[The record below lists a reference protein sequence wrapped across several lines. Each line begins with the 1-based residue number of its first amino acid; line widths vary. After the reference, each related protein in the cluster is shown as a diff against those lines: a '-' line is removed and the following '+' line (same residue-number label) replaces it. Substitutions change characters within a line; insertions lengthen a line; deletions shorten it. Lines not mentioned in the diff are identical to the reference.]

1 MSSTLRIGVVGAGAR
16 SAIARHAEAHDATI
30 VAAVEPSPHA
40 AARVAERLGEGV
52 AVVATVDELVAHG
65 VDAAFVT
72 SPDDTHAAI
81 TIPLLRAGVPVFL
94 EKPIATTIADADA
107 VLQAAYDTGTK
118 LYVGHN
124 MRHMAV
130 IRLLRD
136 VVARG
141 EIGEV
146 KAIWCRHFVGHGGD
160 YYFKD
165 WHADRARSTGLLL
178 QKGSHDIDA
187 MHWIA
192 GSVTRQVVGMGDLMV
207 YGRIQDRED
216 RSGQLMSD
224 WFSEDNWPPLA
235 LRGLNPTVDVEDLS
249 MVLMRLESG
258 VLASYQQCHF
268 TPDYWRNYTVIGT
281 EGRAENFGDG
291 DGGVV
296 RVWNRRSGYRAQ
308 GDAEYPIVEG
318 GEDHDQADKLTVAEF
333 LRFVRTGEPTD
344 TSPLS
349 ARESVATGVAAT
361 ESLRDGSTPRRIAP
375 VPEAVARYFLSHQAP
390 AGTTR

>member
-1 MSSTLRIGVVGAGAR
+1 MQSTMRIGVVGAGAR
-16 SAIARHAEAHDATI
+16 SEIARHTHDHDAVVT
-30 VAAVEPSPHA
+30 VAVETSPLA
-40 AARVAERLGEGV
+40 EERVAQRLGPDV
-52 AVVATVDELVAHG
+52 DVVDSVQGLISHG

-72 SPDDTHAAI
+72 SPDDTHAEI
-81 TIPLLRAGVPVFL
+81 TIELLRAGIPVFL

-107 VLQAAYDTGTK
+107 VLSTAFETGTK

-124 MRHMAV
+124 MRHMATV
-130 IRLLRD
+130 RMLRD
-136 VVARG
+136 IVLRG

-165 WHADRARSTGLLL
+165 WHADRTHSTGLLL
-178 QKGSHDIDA
+178 QKGSHDIDV

-207 YGRIQDRED
+207 YGQINDHAD
-216 RSGQLMSD
+216 RSGELMQD
-224 WFSEDNWPPLA
+224 WFSEDNWPPLS
-235 LRGLNPTVDVEDLS
+235 LRGLNPVVDVEDLS
-249 MVLMRLESG
+249 MVLMRMESG
-258 VLASYQQCHF
+258 VMASYQQCHF

-291 DGGVV
+291 DGGVI
-296 RVWNRRSGYRAQ
+296 RVWNKRSGYRAT

-318 GEDHDQADKLTVAEF
+318 GEGHSDADELTVAEF
-333 LRFVRTGEPTD
+333 LRFVRTGAPTE

-349 ARESVATGVAAT
+349 ARESVAAGVAAT
-361 ESLRDGSTPRRIAP
+361 DSLRNGSTPVWIEP
-375 VPEAVARYFLSHQAP
+375 VDAAVAEYFLNHQISADTP
-390 AGTTR
+390 L

>member
-1 MSSTLRIGVVGAGAR
+1 MNTTMRIGVVGAGAR
-16 SAIARHAEAHDATI
+16 STIARHVEDHEAT
-30 VAAVEPSPHA
+30 VTAAVDPSPHA
-40 AARVAERLGEGV
+40 SERVSERLGEGV
-52 AVVATVDELVAHG
+52 TIVGSVRELIDHG
-65 VDAAFVT
+65 IDAAFVT

-81 TIPLLRAGVPVFL
+81 TIELLRAGVPVFL
-94 EKPIATTIADADA
+94 EKPIATSIDDADA
-107 VLQAAYDTGTK
+107 VLQTAYETGTK

-130 IRLLRD
+130 IRILRD
-136 VVARG
+136 IVTRG

-165 WHADRARSTGLLL
+165 WHADRSHSNGLLL

-192 GSVTRQVVGMGDLMV
+192 GSVTREVVGMGDLMV
-207 YGRIQDRED
+207 YGQIQDRSD
-216 RSGQLMSD
+216 RSDALMQD
-224 WFSEDNWPPLA
+224 WFDEDNWPPMS
-235 LRGLNPTVDVEDLS
+235 LRGLNPIVDVEDLS
-249 MVLMRLESG
+249 MVLMRMESG
-258 VLASYQQCHF
+258 VMASYQQCHF

-308 GDAEYPIVEG
+308 GDIEYPIVEG
-318 GEDHDQADKLTVAEF
+318 GEGHDSADELTVAEF

-349 ARESVATGVAAT
+349 ARESVAAGVAAT
-361 ESLRDGSTPRRIAP
+361 ESLRNGSQFRRVRPVTEDIAS
-375 VPEAVARYFLSHQAP
+375 YFLNHQNSAEQ
-390 AGTTR
+390 RK

>member
-1 MSSTLRIGVVGAGAR
+1 MNTTLRIGVVGAGAR
-16 SAIARHAEAHDATI
+16 SSIARHVSSHDAVVT
-30 VAAVEPSPHA
+30 VAVDPSPHA
-40 AARVAERLGEGV
+40 PERVTERIGEGV
-52 AVVATVDELVAHG
+52 ALVSSVKELIASG

-81 TIPLLRAGVPVFL
+81 TIELLQAGIPVFL
-94 EKPIATTIADADA
+94 EKPIATTIDDADA
-107 VLQAAYDTGTK
+107 VLQTAYETGTK

-136 VVARG
+136 IVARG

-165 WHADRARSTGLLL
+165 WHADRRHSNGLLL

-187 MHWIA
+187 MHWIV

-207 YGRIQDRED
+207 YGQIQDHAD
-216 RSGQLMSD
+216 RSGELMQD
-224 WFSEDNWPPLA
+224 WFSEDNWPPLS
-235 LRGLNPTVDVEDLS
+235 LRGLNPVVDVEDVS
-249 MVLMRLESG
+249 MVLMRMDSG

-281 EGRAENFGDG
+281 QGRAENFGDG

-296 RVWNRRSGYRAQ
+296 RVWKHRSDYRPL

-318 GEDHDQADKLTVAEF
+318 GAGHSSADELTVAEF
-333 LRFVRTGEPTD
+333 LNFVRTGAPTD

-349 ARESVATGVAAT
+349 ARDSVAAGVAAT
-361 ESLRDGSTPRRIAP
+361 ESLRQGSQPRV
-375 VPEAVARYFLSHQAP
+375 VPTVPDAVADYFLNHQISADKSH
-390 AGTTR
+390 